1 VSARL
6 ARWIVRLR
14 WAIVVAWIAAA
25 TLVTISLPTIRQ
37 AQVGSLGD
45 LVPRDAHAVD
55 AERRSYELFGFPLLS
70 RTIVVERDGRG
81 LSPQR
86 QLATYRRAAELN
98 LHRLP
103 GLDGIGGAIAVTNG
117 VGRPRFAREHATTAL
132 TYLFFGQDIGQIGR
146 TGLASRLVA
155 RHVKAPPGGDVGIT
169 GAIPARYEQALIIEH
184 RLPLIELATVL
195 LIGLAVGA
203 YFRAPGAPLL
213 ALATVAIAYLVAIR
227 VIAAIG
233 EAVGV
238 SVPSE
243 VEPVI
248 VVLLFGVITD
258 YVIFFTSHFRTHVAA
273 GVAPRTAAER
283 TTAELLPIITT
294 CGLTVAAGSAA
305 LVVARLGFF
314 QAFGP
319 GMAMAVL
326 IALAVSITFVPAAL
340 SIAGSA
346 VLWPSARRAPRPRSR
361 GRSLTTRAV
370 ELAVHRPLPVVA
382 ACLAVLAVCASG
394 MLKLDL
400 GNSLIRGLPEDS
412 GPRRAY
418 SEASSGFAPGI
429 LSPTVVVV
437 EQPGI
442 VGRPAALA
450 RLQRELGEQP
460 GVAAVVGPAQNPLP
474 ADFGAVRARNGA
486 AARYLVILS
495 DDPLGSLAIARLRQL
510 RARMPALLREA
521 GLPDARVGIAGDTA
535 LSEETI
541 SDAVSDLKRVIPA
554 VLLAILVVLAV
565 FLRGLVAPLYL
576 VAASLL
582 GPLAA
587 LGLATYVFGDIRGY
601 GELTYFVPVA
611 ASVLLV
617 ALGSDYNVFLA
628 GRVWE
633 EARTRPLARAIVEG
647 ASSASHAIAAAGV
660 VLAASFA
667 LLALVPVRSFRE
679 LAFVMGAGLLIDA
692 FVVRTVLIPAL
703 IALVGARSGWP
714 GRRLGR
720 PGGPRPAAARAGH
733 GGDG

>member
-1 VSARL
+1 MSIVSAAT
-6 ARWIVRLR
+6 ARRGVAERWAALIVRLR
-14 WAIVVAWIAAA
+14 WAIVLFWIAAA
-25 TLVTISLPTIRQ
+25 LVVTVSLPTIRQ

-70 RTIVVERDGRG
+70 RTLVVEHDAHG

-86 QLATYRRAAELN
+86 QTATLRRAAELN
-98 LHRLP
+98 LDRLP
-103 GLDGIGGAIAVTNG
+103 GLHGIAGAVSVTNG
-117 VGRPRFAREHATTAL
+117 VGRPRFAREHSTTAI

-146 TGLASRLVA
+146 TGLARRLVA
-155 RHVKAPPGGDVGIT
+155 WHVRPPAGGDVGVT

-195 LIGLAVGA
+195 LIGLAVGV

-213 ALATVAIAYLVAIR
+213 ALATVAVAYLIAIR
-227 VIAAIG
+227 VIAALG
-233 EAVGV
+233 KAVGV

-258 YVIFFTSHFRTHVAA
+258 YVIFFTSRFRRHMAA
-273 GVAPRTAAER
+273 GTEPRTAAQR
-283 TTAELLPIITT
+283 TTAELLPIIAT

-326 IALAVSITFVPAAL
+326 IALAVSITLVPAAL
-340 SIAGSA
+340 AIAGSA
-346 VLWPSARRAPRPRSR
+346 VLWPSARRAPRQRAAP
-361 GRSLTTRAV
+361 GRSLSRRVV
-370 ELAVHRPLPVVA
+370 ELAVARPLPVVA
-382 ACLAVLAVCASG
+382 ACLALLAVCASG
-394 MLKLDL
+394 MLRLDL

-418 SEASSGFAPGI
+418 NDAAQGFAPGI

-442 VGRPAALA
+442 VRRRAALA
-450 RLQRELGEQP
+450 RLQRELDAQP

-474 ADFGAVRARNGA
+474 ADFGAVRARNGN
-486 AARYLVILS
+486 AARYLLILS
-495 DDPLGSLAIARLRQL
+495 DDPLGSQAIARLRRL
-510 RARMPALLREA
+510 RARMPTLLRDA
-521 GLPDARVGIAGDTA
+521 GLSDARVGIAGDTA
-535 LSEETI
+535 LSQETI
-541 SDAVSDLKRVIPA
+541 SEAVSDLQRVIPA
-554 VLLAILVVLAV
+554 VLLAILIVLAV

-628 GRVWE
+628 GRVWD
-633 EARTRPLARAIVEG
+633 EARSRPLARAIVEG

-679 LAFVMGAGLLIDA
+679 LAFVMGTGLLIDA
-692 FVVRTVLIPAL
+692 FVVRTVLVPAL

-714 GRRLGR
+714 WRSLR
-720 PGGPRPAAARAGH
+720 AAPSP
-733 GGDG
+733 